1 MKKKPKKLVLARET
15 VRSLQATALEEA
27 AGAGIYTYCS
37 VCGSAGTQIACGS
50 GVTTCGRY
58 ECLDACIEP

>member
-1 MKKKPKKLVLARET
+1 MKKKPKKLVLAKET
-15 VRSLQATALEEA
+15 VRSLEAMLGEA

-37 VCGSAGTQIACGS
+37 VCGGTGTQIACGS